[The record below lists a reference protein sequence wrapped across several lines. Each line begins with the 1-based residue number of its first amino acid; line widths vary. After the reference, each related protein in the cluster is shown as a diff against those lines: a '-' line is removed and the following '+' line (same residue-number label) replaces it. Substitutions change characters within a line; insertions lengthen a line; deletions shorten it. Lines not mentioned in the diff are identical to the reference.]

1 MKYLIFLI
9 AILITIPSFAR
20 VKKVQTKCPNFK
32 KSIHIKEI
40 YLLEDNINCDTI
52 SIYNQ
57 TIDDLSK
64 LSSIK
69 IPLITFSLSKSG
81 DDAMNRV
88 EHIEIPDELMSF
100 DQNGE
105 YILSNNLKL
114 NYLAHEY
121 GHSIF
126 NKFIEQE
133 FKELRPALEG
143 IQYFNE
149 LYFDRDDAEIAH
161 NQQKVDELSLQ
172 IDNEELDF
180 YTNDE
185 ILSPLKHILTYSEL
199 FSDLVSVLY
208 SNDLQGFAKTFYR
221 DGSNQSFIERASFRD
236 FSASHDLET
245 WTNSDRYSFFAPT
258 KSFIGT
264 FLNFPMSIED
274 KKRFLK
280 NMSKII
286 CEQIR
291 ETWQKEE
298 LSPKHLNQRLINRI
312 NKALAEGDL

>member
-1 MKYLIFLI
+1 MKYLIFII
-9 AILITIPSFAR
+9 AIFITIPSFAK
-20 VKKVQTKCPNFK
+20 VKKVQIKCPNFK

-40 YLLEDNINCDTI
+40 YLLEDNINCETI
-52 SIYNQ
+52 SIYNR
-57 TIDDLSK
+57 TIDELSN

-126 NKFIEQE
+126 NKFIEKE

-143 IQYFNE
+143 IQHFNE
-149 LYFDRDDAEIAH
+149 LYFERYDAEIAH
-161 NQQKVDELSLQ
+161 HQQRVNELNLQ

-199 FSDLVSVLY
+199 FSDLVAVLY
-208 SNDLQGFAKTFYR
+208 SNDLKGFAKTFYR

-236 FSASHDLET
+236 FSATHDLDT
-245 WTNSDRYSFFAPT
+245 WTNTDRHSFFAPT

-264 FLNFPMSIED
+264 FLKFPMTIE
-274 KKRFLK
+274 KKRSLLTHIG
-280 NMSKII
+280 KII
-286 CEQIR
+286 TEQII
-291 ETWQKEE
+291 ETWNQNE
-298 LSPKHLNQRLINRI
+298 LSSKQLNIMLIEKI
-312 NKALAEGDL
+312 NKALVQGVI